1 METIVD
7 FYRSLKPGDVITTVG
22 CQPAGKEELLTT
34 NHMQHEKWGR
44 YGRVTAIGTKKDLK
58 DGDIGIRLEGI
69 DPSLKECFWHTA
81 REGDKR
87 IAKMRRATDMEHKT
101 FMEEYLKVR
110 LQFINHQQ
118 HEMEETAKR
127 INKERTRLRKIA
139 KAEHIDTKK
148 LIG

>member
-7 FYRSLKPGDVITTVG
+7 FYRSLKPGDIITTVG

-58 DGDIGIRLEGI
+58 DGDVGIRLEGI
-69 DPSLKECFWHTA
+69 DPHLSECYWHTA
-81 REGDKR
+81 SVNDKR
-87 IAKMRRATDMEHKT
+87 AVKMRKATDMEHKT

-118 HEMEETAKR
+118 SEIKETAKR
-127 INKERTRLRKIA
+127 LNKERTRLRKIA
-139 KAEHIDTKK
+139 RTEHIDTRK
-148 LIG
+148 LMK

>member
-7 FYRSLKPGDVITTVG
+7 FYRSLKPGDIITTVG

-58 DGDIGIRLEGI
+58 DGDVGIRLEGI
-69 DPSLKECFWHTA
+69 DPHLSECYWHTA
-81 REGDKR
+81 NVNDKR
-87 IAKMRRATDMEHKT
+87 AVKMRKATDMEHKT

-110 LQFINHQQ
+110 MQLIDHQQ
-118 HEMEETAKR
+118 SEMKETAKR
-127 INKERTRLRKIA
+127 LNKERTRLRKIA
-139 KAEHIDTKK
+139 QAEHIDTKK
-148 LIG
+148 LRG